1 MVKKHKPIYRLVS
14 IFPPR
19 FELVREG
26 LWNQIIK
33 SNKLVITY
41 INPWFFLVHRIYE
54 SLMWY
59 VYDKWDRK
67 GAGIVEKMLKPLRF
81 ICFQIIIR
89 SKARIIEEMYEKS
102 EGDKN

>member
-1 MVKKHKPIYRLVS
+1 MGKNRKPIYKLVS
-14 IFPPR
+14 VFPPR
-19 FELVREG
+19 FEPVREG
-26 LWNQIIK
+26 LWDQIIK

-54 SLMWY
+54 KIINY
-59 VYDKWDRK
+59 VYDKWNRK